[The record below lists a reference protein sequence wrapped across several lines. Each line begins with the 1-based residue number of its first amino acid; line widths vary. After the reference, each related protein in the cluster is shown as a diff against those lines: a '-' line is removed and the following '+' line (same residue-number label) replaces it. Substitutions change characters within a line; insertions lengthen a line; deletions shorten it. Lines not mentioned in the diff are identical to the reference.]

1 LTVIFALFAVFTY
14 YIFNI
19 CMYTH
24 SL

>member
-1 LTVIFALFAVFTY
+1 LFAVFTY